1 MAVILVV
8 DDEQDIRD
16 LLGLYLKNEGYQVEK
31 AACGEEALELIQQ
44 KSIDLIL
51 LDVMLPDIDGIKLC
65 MKLRE
70 SSHIPI
76 IMVSAKDHD
85 MDKVIGLTSGAD
97 DYVSKPFNPVELIAR
112 VKAQLRRSVEFSMA
126 VKSDVLECNGL
137 RMQLDTHRVFLD
149 DREVDLTPKEYGILE
164 LLWKNSGVVFST
176 ERIYSRIWN
185 EEEYDVDNVVMVH
198 IRNLRMKIE
207 RNPKKPEFINTI
219 WGVGYRF
226 GQ

>member
-31 AACGEEALELIQQ
+31 AACGEEALELIRQ
-44 KSIDLIL
+44 KSIDLVL
-51 LDVMLPDIDGIKLC
+51 LDIMLPDIDGIKLC

-97 DYVSKPFNPVELIAR
+97 DYVSKPFNPV
-112 VKAQLRRSVEFSMA
+112 
-126 VKSDVLECNGL
+126 
-137 RMQLDTHRVFLD
+137 
-149 DREVDLTPKEYGILE
+149 
-164 LLWKNSGVVFST
+164 
-176 ERIYSRIWN
+176 
-185 EEEYDVDNVVMVH
+185 
-198 IRNLRMKIE
+198 
-207 RNPKKPEFINTI
+207 
-219 WGVGYRF
+219 
-226 GQ
+226 